1 MTTGFPPPPTASGKP
16 LPIQML
22 DCITGYWVSCGVH
35 VSARLSIADHLAKGP
50 RSVADLAKASG
61 AHSPTLYRLLRM
73 LASHGIF
80 RETDDGRFENTPLSG
95 TLRADVPASM
105 KPFALMMVDGPSVAA
120 WNDLLATVRTGE
132 EAFQRVHGMGGFEYM
147 AAHPDKAR
155 EFGEAM
161 TSISGMENPAIAEA
175 YDFKG
180 IRKIVD
186 VGGGHG
192 SLLAAIL
199 ARNPQLQGVVFDRAE
214 VVENAKKDVHVRA
227 KGVEGRIEL
236 VAGNFFDAV
245 PAGADAYVMKY
256 ILHDWNDEQSRRIL
270 ENCRKAMAKGGRV
283 LVLDNVIPKGND
295 PYWGKMLDMNMLV
308 LTPGRER
315 TEAEFRDL
323 FASAGLKLARI
334 VPTACPLSV
343 VEGFAA

>member
-1 MTTGFPPPPTASGKP
+1 MTPSAPPPHAKP
-16 LPIQML
+16 PPIQML
-22 DCITGYWVSCGVH
+22 DRITGYWVSCGVH
-35 VSARLSIADHLAKGP
+35 VVARLSIADHLAKGP
-50 RSVADLAKASG
+50 KSTADLARASG
-61 AHSPTLYRLLRM
+61 AHAPTLFRLLRM
-73 LASHGIF
+73 LASQGIF
-80 RETDDGRFENTPLSG
+80 RETDDGRFENTPLSE

-105 KPFALMMVDGPSVAA
+105 KPFAIMMVDGPSVAA
-120 WNDLLATVRTGE
+120 WNDLLETVKTGE

-175 YDFKG
+175 YDFRG
-180 IRKIVD
+180 IQKIVD
-186 VGGGHG
+186 LGGGHG
-192 SLLAAIL
+192 SLLSAIL
-199 ARNPQLQGVVFDRAE
+199 ARNPDLRGVVYDRVE

-236 VAGNFFDAV
+236 VAGNFFESV

-256 ILHDWNDEQSRRIL
+256 ILHDWSDAQSKAIL
-270 ENCRKAMAKGGRV
+270 ENCRRAMAKGGRV
-283 LVLDNVIPKGND
+283 LVLDTVIPKGND
-295 PYWGKMLDMNMLV
+295 PHWGKMLDMNMLV
-308 LTPGRER
+308 VTPGRER
-315 TEAEFRDL
+315 TETEFRDL
-323 FASAGLKLARI
+323 FASAGLKLARV